1 MLRDC
6 HPGGQVELRMFTGF
20 MDDDSYDCG
29 PLSVRQVRAFEARQ
43 GFELPSSYVS
53 ILAARNGG
61 VPRETFCPTEFP
73 TSWSPEGFEIDAIL
87 GIGRGEWSI
96 DGEQGSDY
104 LIHEWGYPEIGVV
117 ICSTPSGGHDAVMLD
132 YSSATAEPTVAYV
145 DEDRLPRTV
154 ASCFADFLAKLT

>member
-1 MLRDC
+1 
-6 HPGGQVELRMFTGF
+6 MFTGF

-73 TSWSPEGFEIDAIL
+73 TSWSPEGFEIDAIWASAAAS
-87 GIGRGEWSI
+87 GAST
-96 DGEQGSDY
+96 GSK
-104 LIHEWGYPEIGVV
+104 
-117 ICSTPSGGHDAVMLD
+117 AV
-132 YSSATAEPTVAYV
+132 TT
-145 DEDRLPRTV
+145 
-154 ASCFADFLAKLT
+154 